1 MDRIWPMAWRR
12 VCLLLCFALLPGC
25 FATFSQR
32 NAKEVSREKLLAVS
46 EKGTTNH
53 LQYMGSDFNYH
64 YVYDTRPG
72 KERSYKVRVTDVK
85 LANTFPVGEDSYVLH
100 PWVIEGKLMGS
111 PPEDLAE
118 EMRKSAR
125 RTRPYASNMDGS
137 PQAVVKSPAE
147 SHVGEDLGDDQ
158 VETGSVETP

>member
-1 MDRIWPMAWRR
+1 MAWRR
-12 VCLLLCFALLPGC
+12 TSLFLVFALLPGC

-32 NAKEVSREKLLAVS
+32 NAQEVTREKLLAVS
-46 EKGTTNH
+46 EKGTSNH

-72 KERSYKVRVTDVK
+72 KERSYKVRVTDIK
-85 LANTFPVGEDSYVLH
+85 LTDTFAVGEDSYVLH
-100 PWVIEGKLMGS
+100 PWVIEGKLLGT
-111 PPEDLAE
+111 PPDDLAE

-125 RTRPYASNMDGS
+125 KTRPYASTMDGS

-147 SHVGEDLGDDQ
+147 SDVGEDLGDDQ
-158 VETGSVETP
+158 VESSRVETP